1 MSPRISEEKIEE
13 IRKSVD
19 IVDMISEYVQLKKQG
34 RNFVGLCPFHGEK
47 TPSFSVSPD
56 KQLYHCFGC
65 GAGGNVFS
73 FLMELDGLSFI
84 ESVEKI
90 ANRTNVELPELES
103 GQKDEDRYGEERK
116 YWYKGHEL
124 AAKLY
129 HHILSATDEGREA
142 REYLRKRGF
151 TKEVIDTFQIG
162 YAPNSWD
169 FLTTFLEKRQLP
181 MNEIVKSGL
190 LAVREFD
197 QKPFDRFRD
206 RIMFPIWDRQGN
218 IIAFGGRILK
228 DGNPKYLNSPESEV
242 FNKSQTLY
250 SFHIARP
257 SMRKK
262 NEAILFEG
270 YVDVTS
276 AWRAGID
283 NGVATLGTAL
293 TEAQGKMLRRNVDKV
308 IICYDSDNAGQE
320 ATFKNAQLLEQL
332 GLNIRVAQLPDGN
345 DPDDYIRENGSERF
359 VQNIIGQSLT
369 FMGFKFRF
377 YRKGKNLND
386 EGDRMEYIQQV
397 LTEISKL
404 PRAVERDH
412 YLRQLAEE
420 FSLSLDALKQE
431 QVQIYKSHIRK
442 EKHDQNN
449 RPLEKKM
456 TVRPQKKLLSAHE
469 NAERILL
476 AYMLQK
482 REIADQVQEKIGGT
496 FNIDEHQAIA
506 AHLYSFYA
514 EGYDS
519 NLSFFIERLND
530 KELKQLATEL
540 AMMTLNEELSE
551 QELNDYI
558 KQIENYPKKIQIN
571 ELKLEQ
577 KKAEESG
584 QVEEAAK
591 IAMDIIQLEQQLK
604 NSIRNDL

>member
-34 RNFVGLCPFHGEK
+34 RNFIGLCPFHGEK

-84 ESVEKI
+84 ESVEKV
-90 ANRTNVELPELES
+90 AVRTNIELPDIGSSNE
-103 GQKDEDRYGEERK
+103 GTQRQDEDRK
-116 YWYKGHEL
+116 HWYKGHEL
-124 AAKLY
+124 AAKLF
-129 HHILSATDEGREA
+129 HHILSTTDEGREA

-151 TKEVIDTFQIG
+151 TKEVIDQFQIG

-169 FLTTFLEKRQLP
+169 FLTSFLEKRQLP
-181 MNEIVKSGL
+181 MSEMAKCGL

-197 QKPFDRFRD
+197 NKPFDRFRD
-206 RIMFPIWDRQGN
+206 RIMFPIWNKQGN
-218 IIAFGGRILK
+218 IIAFGGRVLNE
-228 DGNPKYLNSPESEV
+228 GNPKYLNSPESDV

-262 NEAILFEG
+262 NEAVLFEG
-270 YVDVTS
+270 YADVTS

-283 NGVATLGTAL
+283 NAVATLGTAL
-293 TEAQGKMLRRNVDKV
+293 TEGQGKMLRRNVDKV
-308 IICYDSDNAGQE
+308 IICYDSDDAGQQ
-320 ATFKNAQLLEQL
+320 AAYKNAQILEDL
-332 GLNIRVAQLPDGN
+332 GLYVRVALLPDGN
-345 DPDDYIRENGSERF
+345 DPDDYIRDHGPERF
-359 VQNIIGQSLT
+359 VHNIIGQSLT

-377 YRKGKNLND
+377 YRRGKNLND
-386 EGDRMEYIQQV
+386 EGDRMEYIQQT

-404 PRAVERDH
+404 QRAVERDH
-412 YLRQLAEE
+412 YLRQLADE
-420 FSLSLDALKQE
+420 FSLSLEALKQE
-431 QVQIYKSHIRK
+431 QTQIFKARK
-442 EKHDQNN
+442 KKENRHNN
-449 RPLEKKM
+449 GTFESRPQ
-456 TVRPQKKLLSAHE
+456 VQKKLLSAHE

-482 REIADQVQEKIGGT
+482 RDIADQVQEKIGGT

-514 EGYDS
+514 EGHEANS
-519 NLSFFIERLND
+519 SLFIERLED
-530 KELKQLATEL
+530 KRLKHLATEL
-540 AMMTLNEELSE
+540 AMKTLNADMSE

-558 KQIENYPKKIQIN
+558 TQIENYPKKQQIKQ
-571 ELKLEQ
+571 LKVEQ
-577 KKAEESG
+577 KKAEELE
-584 QVEEAAK
+584 QFQEAAMLAMEIMK
-591 IAMDIIQLEQQLK
+591 IEQELK
-604 NSIRNDL
+604 NSIRNNQ